1 MIRLGGPEYGDTA
14 PLRVKICGLREE
26 AHVALACAEGAAYVG
41 FVFFERSPRSV
52 TAEQAADLCLAAE
65 PGVAKVGLFVDAADA
80 EIERTLAVAPLDMLQ
95 LHGQETP
102 ERVLELRRRFGVPVI
117 KAVGIAQDADRIA
130 LDIYEGVADMVL
142 CDAKPPRDATVPG
155 GAGVA
160 FDWRLLAGRTWRKPW
175 LLAGGLT
182 PETVLEAARLT
193 GAGEVDVSSGVESER
208 GRKSSEK
215 ITAFLRAARR
225 DVAGRD
231 AGGT

>member
-1 MIRLGGPEYGDTA
+1 MIRLGGPDYDADA
-14 PLRVKICGLREE
+14 PLRVKICGLKEE

-41 FVFFERSPRSV
+41 FVFFEKSPRAV
-52 TAEQAADLCLAAE
+52 GAERAADLCLAAE

-80 EIERTLAVAPLDMLQ
+80 EIERVLQAAPLDMLQ
-95 LHGQETP
+95 LHGDESP
-102 ERVLELRRRFGVPVI
+102 ERVLEVRRRFGVPVI
-117 KAVGIAQDADRIA
+117 RAVGIAQDTDLIA
-130 LDIYEGVADMVL
+130 LDIFEGVADMVL
-142 CDAKPPRDATVPG
+142 CDAKPPPDAIVPG

-160 FDWRLLAGRTWRKPW
+160 FDWRLLAGRAWRKPW

-208 GRKSSEK
+208 GRKSPEK

-225 DVAGRD
+225 HSVGREG
-231 AGGT
+231 GGT